1 MEPFSAAGVYE
12 IARSLEQLRA
22 SCNLIERF
30 GTVKFSGSEILPN
43 QMESIELLPAR
54 TPMELPPDWRKSV
67 LSILTSVEKHCEIIN
82 LKLAAHA
89 AGDYRTDLESGRIR
103 TYSDASDAFGTLDK
117 IIKLQLR
124 DNLFMSIPPDRAA
137 FYAKPQLFGEAVNER
152 FSGCQYDIEES
163 GNCYAS
169 GRGTACAFHL
179 MRVMEAAVQEFGTAL
194 GITLTNEKNW
204 QNTLDEINK
213 AIKAL
218 PGKDSRTIALSQA
231 AGHLYNVKVAWR
243 NPTMHPKIIYTL
255 EEATDLIFAVKA
267 FMNELV
273 QVT

>member
-1 MEPFSAAGVYE
+1 
-12 IARSLEQLRA
+12 
-22 SCNLIERF
+22 
-30 GTVKFSGSEILPN
+30 
-43 QMESIELLPAR
+43 
-54 TPMELPPDWRKSV
+54 
-67 LSILTSVEKHCEIIN
+67 
-82 LKLAAHA
+82 
-89 AGDYRTDLESGRIR
+89 
-103 TYSDASDAFGTLDK
+103 
-117 IIKLQLR
+117 
-124 DNLFMSIPPDRAA
+124 
-137 FYAKPQLFGEAVNER
+137 
-152 FSGCQYDIEES
+152 
-163 GNCYAS
+163 
-169 GRGTACAFHL
+169 